1 MTTYFGRP
9 SDCGLINEDIRN
21 MNESKKIRA
30 HSVNPKARLLEPATY
45 VTASDLLLLR
55 ISHQMQGKNKQNI
68 R

>member
-1 MTTYFGRP
+1 
-9 SDCGLINEDIRN
+9 